1 MNIALAIAAYLLVS
15 FLLAGCSSDP
25 APGSPESFMQKQQAK
40 HDAQQAMIQ
49 DTIDDLPKW
58 YKDVPKSD
66 YAILSAGVATS
77 PHLQLAVDKAILN
90 AKRMLADRVEGL
102 LSAQVKQFVSETGR
116 EIAPTALID
125 SEHVTKNVLRDVNVS
140 GYRVEDMAIKSH
152 GTYFRVYVLL
162 MYPLGEMNDIL
173 TLRQRQKEAKE
184 RVSRTEKAYDEL
196 EKERAVPGSY

>member
-15 FLLAGCSSDP
+15 FLLAGCSSP

-40 HDAQQAMIQ
+40 HNAQQAMIQ

-102 LSAQVKQFVSETGR
+102 LSSQVKQYVSETGR
-116 EIAPTALID
+116 EIAPMALMD

-140 GYRVEDMAIKSH
+140 GYRVEDMDIKSH

-173 TLRQRQKEAKE
+173 TLRQRQREAKE

-196 EKERAVPGSY
+196 EKERRVPGSY